1 MTRYRSVVLSLLA
14 VAALAVGGLSRV
26 AAQDATPG
34 PVEDNLLPDL
44 FGLPEL
50 QITLTDA
57 GFEGVPAET
66 QAGWTVVT
74 FTANNADGGA
84 VGFVQLPEGMTVDD
98 LAALA
103 QMAPPD
109 EGGAGGEASPAAMG
123 ETASPA
129 AGGEDPLA
137 WLFQTYIAGGVGAEA
152 GQTVQG
158 IVNLE
163 PGNYAVW
170 ADDPFVP
177 IPPVAMT
184 VAENAMASPVAAT
197 EFGASA
203 TITEVGTS
211 DGFDFQVSGQLQPGQ
226 QVIEVHNDSD
236 QPHFVVGSW
245 FQDPITE
252 DEVMQFLMEEEG
264 ATPAAEMGGTPPAES
279 GEPPLSFYAALQ
291 SAGTTQYVAA
301 NLQPGYHVLLCFV
314 PDPTRGGVP
323 HAFEG
328 MIEVV
333 PVGV

>member
-1 MTRYRSVVLSLLA
+1 MTRVLSVLLSLLA
-14 VAALAVGGLSRV
+14 VTALAAVGLTSV

-74 FTANNADGGA
+74 FTAETADGGA
-84 VGFVQLPEGMTVDD
+84 VGFVQLPEGKTVDD
-98 LAALA
+98 LAAIS
-103 QMAPPD
+103 QMAG
-109 EGGAGGEASPAAMG
+109 EEGEASPAAMG
-123 ETASPA
+123 DMASPA
-129 AGGEDPLA
+129 ASQGEDPLA
-137 WLFQTYIAGGVGAEA
+137 WIFQTYIAGGVGAEA

-158 IVNLE
+158 IINLE

-184 VAENAMASPVAAT
+184 VTENAMASPVAAT
-197 EFGASA
+197 EFGATA

-211 DGFDFQVSGQLQPGQ
+211 DGFDFQVSGQLQPGP
-226 QVIEVHNDSD
+226 QVIEIHNDSD
-236 QPHFVVGSW
+236 QPHFVVSSW

-264 ATPAAEMGGTPPAES
+264 GTPEAEMGGTPPAES
-279 GEPPLSFYAALQ
+279 GEPPLSFYAAIQ
-291 SAGTTQYVAA
+291 SAGTTQYIAA